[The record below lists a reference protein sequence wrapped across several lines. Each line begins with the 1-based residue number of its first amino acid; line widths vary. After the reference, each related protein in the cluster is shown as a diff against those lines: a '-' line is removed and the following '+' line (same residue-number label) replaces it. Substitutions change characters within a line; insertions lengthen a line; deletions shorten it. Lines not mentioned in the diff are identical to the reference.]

1 MSKRQDKVQKTNAM
15 RELERGDVAYELHT
29 YDDHGDTTTD
39 YGLRVA
45 QATGQDP
52 DATLKT
58 LVCVSPAGHHVV
70 CVVPVRCEIDLK
82 KAAAAAGEKS
92 LSLVPA
98 AQLEE
103 LTGYVRGG
111 CTAVGMKKAFPTLI
125 DECAT
130 LYERVGISGGRR
142 GVSLVVDPQEL
153 AALVG
158 ATFADIVR
166 AG

>member
-15 RELERGDVAYELHT
+15 RELERGGVAYELHT

-58 LVCVSPAGHHVV
+58 LVCV
-70 CVVPVRCEIDLK
+70 VPVRCEIDLK

-92 LSLVPA
+92 LSLVSA
-98 AQLEE
+98 SQLEE

-130 LYERVGISGGRR
+130 LYELVGISGGRR